1 MGILVESKEVCI
13 FDPKFGYDYNDG
25 KIRYGVTIIKN
36 DGVLSY
42 GYFYDDSA
50 LGWEAYTISLSGFSI
65 KEIKKGKVIIQESET
80 GKETVL
86 FE

>member
-1 MGILVESKEVCI
+1 MMG
-13 FDPKFGYDYNDG
+13 
-25 KIRYGVTIIKN
+25 RYLMAI
-36 DGVLSY
+36 
-42 GYFYDDSA
+42 YDDRA